1 MASEREINLI
11 PMTNPCI
18 LLAGATEN
26 TEIWSNLSRHVVWPL
41 TKNRGL
47 LWLGCWGGQSK
58 FILALGSPALN
69 STVYVEQIRPEH
81 PLSVDAV
88 DIICSATEVVLW
100 NSCYVPRASAL
111 HDAVQDN
118 FIHHLK

>member
-58 FILALGSPALN
+58 FILALGSPARGLE
-69 STVYVEQIRPEH
+69 SLCH
-81 PLSVDAV
+81 
-88 DIICSATEVVLW
+88 
-100 NSCYVPRASAL
+100 
-111 HDAVQDN
+111 
-118 FIHHLK
+118 